1 MKCQLSCPLHP
12 APCHP
17 ERSEG
22 SLPVSVESDME
33 NLIVSHRD
41 AHMPSLMVLVSVHT
55 AHILER
61 TVRQDI
67 DLVAES
73 YAATLACP

>member
-1 MKCQLSCPLHP
+1 MSIIMLKI
-12 APCHP
+12 
-17 ERSEG
+17 
-22 SLPVSVESDME
+22 SVESDME

-41 AHMPSLMVLVSVHT
+41 AHMPSLMVLVTVQA
-55 AHILER
+55 AHIFKR

-73 YAATLACP
+73 YAATLGCP